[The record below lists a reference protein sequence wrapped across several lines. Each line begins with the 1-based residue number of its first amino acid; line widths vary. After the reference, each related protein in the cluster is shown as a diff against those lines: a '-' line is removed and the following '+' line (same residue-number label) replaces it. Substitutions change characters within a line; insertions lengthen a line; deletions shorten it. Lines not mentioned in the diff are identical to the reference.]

1 MDPSVTPEE
10 TQKELMDF
18 FKTFG
23 EVSNVRLMVA
33 KKASGA
39 ESEND
44 PLLGFGFVCFKTVED
59 A

>member
-1 MDPSVTPEE
+1 
-10 TQKELMDF
+10 MDF